1 MRGLH
6 ILARTMSKA
15 RQLKPSHPCPWQYH
29 PRSDHHSKVAC
40 WGILFDLLASSSLL
54 REHAAE
60 GRIAFGINHKMV
72 DHSNGRRKALDLVI
86 CRPEIPSSPPPKRR
100 KALLT
105 FADQAGKFDLS
116 LEDEDRS
123 VLATLP
129 PLYQRPVGSVL
140 MALEAKAA
148 MTEFGKARPRLYSE
162 LDSSHVLVHGDTD
175 AAIAVGLALINGSDT
190 FISPTKNPCIAW
202 GAPMTPSTHHQPRQ
216 LNLTI
221 AEMRTLPRRETT
233 GRPGFDAISAVAVHC
248 VNDGKTPVT
257 IIDDPKQG
265 AVPPQDVLHYSTMI
279 NRIVGIYHNRFPRA

>member
-72 DHSNGRRKALDLVI
+72 DHTNARPKVLDLVI
-86 CRPEIPSSPPPKRR
+86 CRPEITNSDDKKKKSLRS
-100 KALLT
+100 
-105 FADQAGKFDLS
+105 FADQAGRFDLS
-116 LEDEDRS
+116 LDEEDRS
-123 VLATLP
+123 LLASLP
-129 PLYQRPVGSVL
+129 PLFQRPVGSVL

-148 MTEFGKARPRLYSE
+148 MTEFAKARPRLYDE
-162 LDSSHVLVHGDTD
+162 LASSHIVVHGDTD
-175 AAIAVGLALINGSDT
+175 SAIAVGLAMINGSDT
-190 FISPTKNPCIAW
+190 FISPTKNPCFAW
-202 GAPMTPSTHHQPRQ
+202 GAPMMPSKHRQPEQ
-216 LNLTI
+216 LKLTI
-221 AEMRTLPRRETT
+221 AKVHSLPRRETT

-257 IIDDPKQG
+257 IIEDPKQG
-265 AVPPQDVLHYSTMI
+265 AVPLQDVLHYGTMI
-279 NRIVGIYHNRFPRA
+279 NRIVGIYHNRFPKA